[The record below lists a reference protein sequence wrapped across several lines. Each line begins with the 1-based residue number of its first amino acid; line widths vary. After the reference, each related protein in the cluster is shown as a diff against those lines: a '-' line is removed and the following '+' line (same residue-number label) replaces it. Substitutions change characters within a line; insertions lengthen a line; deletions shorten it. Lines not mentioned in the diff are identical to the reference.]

1 LTIADEDDE
10 EPFVNVQLAIQEAY
24 VIHVSYMNLA
34 NLCPSSEPLHD
45 KPIKG
50 TWDGPIAIPT
60 KPKKASQPEPD
71 TNGNG
76 LTNGKHLPEEA
87 VDTSATGTA
96 KRPHPDDLT
105 EVSSAKR
112 AKTAPADDDVVILD
126 DSTGGLIVIDDD

>member
-34 NLCPSSEPLHD
+34 NLCHSSEPLPD

-50 TWDGPIAIPT
+50 TWEGPIAIPT
-60 KPKKASQPEPD
+60 KPKKTSEPEPE

-76 LTNGKHLPEEA
+76 LTNGKQSLEEA

-96 KRPHPDDLT
+96 KRPHPDDQT
-105 EVSSAKR
+105 EVSSAKKT
-112 AKTAPADDDVVILD
+112 KTAPADDDVVILD
-126 DSTGGLIVIDDD
+126 DGAGGLIVIDDD